1 MGIYERQRH
10 LVAAGVWGEPF
21 RPDADAVALPL
32 PLPAVVPTVTV
43 ATTPAPLD
51 VVRAE
56 EVKFGKRLLQAQQDD
71 VAPPVKEQAPPPSSD
86 SFGHDDDARPRDKRR
101 LAQNREAARK
111 SRLRK
116 KAYIQNLETSRMK
129 LAQLE
134 QELTMARR
142 QQHGA
147 YGVGGGGVTPPAAA
161 AAPVDPR
168 VAAFELEYAHWVEE
182 QGRQATELR
191 AALQSHVPDV
201 QLRVLVDAGL
211 AHYGALFQAKA
222 RAARSDAFFVLS
234 GVCRAPAERFFL
246 WIDGFRPSELLKVLA
261 PQLDPLLE
269 LQAAEVRK
277 LQNTARQLEDALTQG
292 TNKLQQT
299 LVETLMTVDVSPDGA
314 AGGGGYA
321 AQQMAS
327 AVGKLA
333 DLVDFVDKADHLR
346 QQTLRNMHK
355 ILTPRQAALGLLALA
370 DYGQRLRALSSLW
383 AARPREPA

>member
-1 MGIYERQRH
+1 
-10 LVAAGVWGEPF
+10 
-21 RPDADAVALPL
+21 
-32 PLPAVVPTVTV
+32 
-43 ATTPAPLD
+43 
-51 VVRAE
+51 
-56 EVKFGKRLLQAQQDD
+56 
-71 VAPPVKEQAPPPSSD
+71 
-86 SFGHDDDARPRDKRR
+86 
-101 LAQNREAARK
+101 
-111 SRLRK
+111 
-116 KAYIQNLETSRMK
+116 MK

-147 YGVGGGGVTPPAAA
+147 YGVGGGGVTPPPAA

-182 QGRQATELR
+182 QSRQATELR
-191 AALQSHVPDV
+191 AALQSHAPDV

-211 AHYGALFQAKA
+211 AKA

-234 GVCRAPAERFFL
+234 GVWRPPAERFFL
-246 WIDGFRPSELLKVLA
+246 WISGFHPSELLKVLA

-277 LQNTARQLEDALTQG
+277 LQNTAKQLEDALSQG
-292 TNKLQQT
+292 MNKLQQT

-314 AGGGGYA
+314 AVAGHA

-333 DLVDFVDKADHLR
+333 DLVDFVDKVTD
-346 QQTLRNMHK
+346 
-355 ILTPRQAALGLLALA
+355 
-370 DYGQRLRALSSLW
+370 
-383 AARPREPA
+383 